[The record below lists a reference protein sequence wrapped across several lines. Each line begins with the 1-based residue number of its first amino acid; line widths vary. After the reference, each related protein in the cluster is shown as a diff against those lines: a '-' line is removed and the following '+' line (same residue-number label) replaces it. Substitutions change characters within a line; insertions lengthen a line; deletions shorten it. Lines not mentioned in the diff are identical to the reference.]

1 MLWMS
6 AMGLLKA
13 RIGQCLIICSIVWGE
28 WPQSQA
34 GESFNPHLY
43 KLSPHLPCPVR
54 SLFKVTHSRRLSEKP
69 GTWEHGSLI
78 SWWLSG
84 FDRFHFDLQSL
95 SPLNLFSMR
104 LGHDKG
110 FNPHYASKRRRHQQ
124 SEIRSVIQWTI
135 WYLEGKSMRRRK
147 DMTKQK

>member
-1 MLWMS
+1 MIFYRGISSDLSQVRAAFEMLWMS

-13 RIGQCLIICSIVWGE
+13 RIGQCLIICSIVWDE

-34 GESFNPHLY
+34 GESLNPHLY
-43 KLSPHLPCPVR
+43 KLSPHLPWPVR

-84 FDRFHFDLQSL
+84 FDRFHFDLQSNW
-95 SPLNLFSMR
+95 NLLFEECII
-104 LGHDKG
+104 DKTFRQTYKHMYDKKHG
-110 FNPHYASKRRRHQQ
+110 S
-124 SEIRSVIQWTI
+124 
-135 WYLEGKSMRRRK
+135 
-147 DMTKQK
+147 